1 MGMVLPSNA
10 CWTPDHPG
18 PASDENGYE
27 ITSRD
32 TGARRMDP
40 AARAYVI
47 DAVHPRIHS
56 KFSDDYLPKLDGLLP
71 YDRMNQGAIWAIADI
86 HVRADGALESVQ
98 ISRPSGIADFDRA
111 VVTAVEQSAP
121 YPHPPASIV
130 RGTGI
135 TLRWT
140 FARPQVLGCSAR
152 DGRVW
157 IVY

>member
-1 MGMVLPSNA
+1 MGMVLRSNA

-18 PASDENGYE
+18 AASDESGYE

-32 TGARRMDP
+32 TGAGRMDP

-121 YPHPPASIV
+121 YPPPPASIV

-157 IVY
+157 VVY

>member
-1 MGMVLPSNA
+1 
-10 CWTPDHPG
+10 
-18 PASDENGYE
+18 
-27 ITSRD
+27 
-32 TGARRMDP
+32 MDP

-71 YDRMNQGAIWAIADI
+71 YDRLNQGAIWAIADI

-135 TLRWT
+135 TLR
-140 FARPQVLGCSAR
+140 
-152 DGRVW
+152 
-157 IVY
+157 